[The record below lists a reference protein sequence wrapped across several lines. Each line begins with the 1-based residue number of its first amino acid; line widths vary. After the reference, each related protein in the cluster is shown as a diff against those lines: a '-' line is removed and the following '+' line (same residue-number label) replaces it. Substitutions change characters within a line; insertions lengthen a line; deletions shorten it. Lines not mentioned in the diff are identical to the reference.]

1 MARPAKSIK
10 SATGARTTEEIDIRT
25 ASEEKLK
32 GGTSAL
38 KAPKYF
44 TSSQKAIFKFIVDN
58 LKDAEILGN
67 LDLYILNFSCV
78 TIDKMIDI
86 DTRLNQI
93 DPVEDVIE
101 YKSLVTTRSILAKD
115 FFRCINE
122 LSLSPQARAKLSI
135 ANVKA
140 VKESKNPLLEALEL

>member
-1 MARPAKSIK
+1 MARPAKSIN
-10 SATGARTTEEIDIRT
+10 SATGARTAEEIEIRK

-32 GGTSAL
+32 GGMSEL
-38 KAPKYF
+38 KPPKYF
-44 TSSQKAIFKFIVDN
+44 TDSQKAIFKFIVDN
-58 LKDAEILGN
+58 LKEAEILGN

-78 TIDKMIDI
+78 TIDQMIDI
-86 DTRLNQI
+86 DTALNKL
-93 DPVEDVIE
+93 DPIKDSKE
-101 YKSLVTTRSILAKD
+101 YKPLVTARSILAKD

-122 LSLSPQARAKLSI
+122 LSLSPQARAKFSI

>member
-1 MARPAKSIK
+1 MARPAKSIN
-10 SATGARTTEEIDIRT
+10 SATGARTAEEIEIRT
-25 ASEEKLK
+25 ATEKKLK
-32 GGTSAL
+32 GGMSAL

-44 TSSQKAIFKFIVDN
+44 TASQKAIFKFIVNN
-58 LKDAEILGN
+58 LKEAEILGN

-78 TIDKMIDI
+78 TIDQMIDI
-86 DTRLNQI
+86 DTRLNQL
-93 DPVEDVIE
+93 DPVAELKE
-101 YKSLVTTRSILAKD
+101 YKSLVTARSILSKD

-135 ANVKA
+135 SNVKA